1 VYDEMKKQ
9 GKEAQFNEILKR
21 HDLNPK

>member
-9 GKEAQFNEILKR
+9 GKEAQFNEILKG